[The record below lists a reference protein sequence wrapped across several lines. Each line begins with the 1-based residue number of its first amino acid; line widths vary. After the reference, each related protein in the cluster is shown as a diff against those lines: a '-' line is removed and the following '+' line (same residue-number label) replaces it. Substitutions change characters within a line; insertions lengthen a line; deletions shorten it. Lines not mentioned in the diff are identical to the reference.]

1 MSSPSIAA
9 NDVPT
14 LPLRHDVVLM
24 SLVGSAHMISHF
36 SQLLLPPLF
45 PWLKDQFN
53 VSYAELG
60 FVLTVFYA
68 VSCAVQAVAGF
79 LVDRFGPRPVL
90 YVGMVAIAVSCFGY
104 ALSTNYWMLT
114 FFAALCGLGNGVF
127 HPVDYTFIN
136 RRIAPKRLGH
146 AYSAHGITGTLGWVI
161 APGMMTGVALLH
173 SWQAALASAGLLT
186 VAVLVLLLLN
196 HRRLS
201 LELRPT
207 RQGGQEDG
215 NFDFLK
221 LPAVWLCFGFFFL
234 FAAVLGVVQAFAPE
248 ASRQLHNMEL
258 ASVALC
264 LTLYMV
270 GSASGMVVGGFL
282 VQDPTRSDKVV
293 ALAFTVAASVALTLA
308 LAPVAAWLVPVL
320 FAVMGLASG
329 TSGPSRDLLV
339 KRTTPAN
346 ASGRVY
352 GVVYG
357 GLDVGQAITP
367 LVFGLLMDHGQFRGV
382 LIGMALLQITLIFSA
397 FKLRSVARI

>member
-1 MSSPSIAA
+1 MSSSSIAA
-9 NDVPT
+9 DDVPT
-14 LPLRHDVVLM
+14 LPLRQDVILM
-24 SLVGSAHMISHF
+24 SLVGAAHMISHF

-60 FVLTVFYA
+60 FVLTVFYV

-136 RRIAPKRLGH
+136 RRIAPKRVGH

-186 VAVLVLLLLN
+186 VAVLALLLLN

-207 RQGGQEDG
+207 RQGGDEDG

-282 VQDPTRSDKVV
+282 VQDPSRSDKVV
-293 ALAFTVAASVALTLA
+293 ALAFTVAASVALVLA

-320 FAVMGLASG
+320 FAIMGMASG

-367 LVFGLLMDHGQFRGV
+367 LIFGLLMDHGQFRGV